1 MEKIYNSENNNKIL
15 TFKFEN
21 LMEEVEKDKNEVQDE
36 ELELKRNLLQ
46 KEIVEGNYNKEQFID
61 YCLALKPYGDD
72 ISQWTYEELK
82 STVNSFISYHK
93 QEEIKEKQE
102 EQIKKENQIQIN
114 QVENQINQINN
125 YFIGKNDINNTNN
138 NMNISKEY
146 QLNCRKIEK
155 SPLNDKKV
163 IITIQNPT
171 VVETSIFKSNY
182 IIYEIITDVTQWRVT
197 RRYSDFDWLRQTLKK
212 IHPGLYCPPLPQ
224 KRMGSRRFEND
235 FVDKRMK
242 YLNKFL
248 NDLVQNEVFKASE
261 VLVSF
266 LSIENR
272 DQFEFKKQSFDSL
285 KGPELMEEYYSL
297 DGKINLLEDDYNEI
311 YYTNIQKYVTV
322 QKQLLD
328 RINYNLKNYT
338 SNINSACNNLE
349 EVQRDFEFLTQLNKI
364 IKMKDEIT
372 KTYEELYIFFKNW
385 KRIMYNQM
393 DLINNKI
400 RYFFKY
406 ISMENYA
413 FNELIEDRL
422 KKKEEFNKE
431 NNKLLVMKEDLWI
444 TQDINKFNITNYDN
458 IDRFQLIKNKDYAF
472 SKMCTIETQRVNNLK
487 YKFNFANYTN
497 REQLDMIININQ
509 EKFINNIKSFTKD
522 FYITLND
529 SLNIW
534 SELGSFVK

>member
-1 MEKIYNSENNNKIL
+1 MED
-15 TFKFEN
+15 
-21 LMEEVEKDKNEVQDE
+21 EKDQNEEQDE
-36 ELELKRNLLQ
+36 EFEMKRNLLQ
-46 KEIVEGNYNKEQFID
+46 KEIIEGNYDKGKFID

-82 STVNSFISYHK
+82 NTVNSFISYHK
-93 QEEIKEKQE
+93 QEELKEKQE
-102 EQIKKENQIQIN
+102 EQINNENLNQIN
-114 QVENQINQINN
+114 QVKNQINQINN
-125 YFIGKNDINNTNN
+125 GFIENNTIDNSNN
-138 NMNISKEY
+138 NINISKEY

-163 IITIQNPT
+163 TITIQNPT

-182 IIYEIITDVTQWRVT
+182 ISYEIITDVTQWKVT

-224 KRMGSRRFEND
+224 KKLGSRRFEND
-235 FVDKRMK
+235 FVAKRMK

-248 NDLVQNEVFKASE
+248 NDIVQNEVFKASE
-261 VLVSF
+261 ILISF
-266 LSIENR
+266 LSITNR
-272 DQFEFKKQSFDSL
+272 DQFEFKKKSFESL
-285 KGPELMEEYYSL
+285 NTPELMEEYYSL
-297 DGKINLLEDDYNEI
+297 EGKINLLDDEYNEI
-311 YYTNIQKYVTV
+311 YYSNIQKYVNV
-322 QKQLLD
+322 QKQLFD
-328 RINYNLKNYT
+328 RINYNLKNYV

-349 EVQRDFEFLTQLNKI
+349 DVQKDFEFLTQLNKI
-364 IKMKDEIT
+364 IKMKEEIT

-393 DLINNKI
+393 DLINNNI

-406 ISMENYA
+406 ISMENEA
-413 FNELIEDRL
+413 FTELIQDRL
-422 KKKEEFNKE
+422 QKKEQYNKE
-431 NNKLLVMKEDLWI
+431 NNKLIILKEDLWI
-444 TQDINKFNITNYDN
+444 KQDINKWEITNYDN
-458 IDRFQLIKNKDYAF
+458 IDRLKLFQNKDYAF

-487 YKFNFANYTN
+487 CKYNFANYSLK
-497 REQLDMIININQ
+497 EQFNLIIDIDK
-509 EKFINNIKSFTKD
+509 ERYINNIKLFTKE

>member
-1 MEKIYNSENNNKIL
+1 
-15 TFKFEN
+15 
-21 LMEEVEKDKNEVQDE
+21 MEEIEKDKNVVQDE

-125 YFIGKNDINNTNN
+125 YFIEKNDINNTNN

-182 IIYEIITDVTQWRVT
+182 IIYEIYTDVTQWRVT

-272 DQFEFKKQSFDSL
+272 EQFEFKKQSFDSL

-328 RINYNLKNYT
+328 RINYNLKNYI

-406 ISMENYA
+406 ISMENNA

-497 REQLDMIININQ
+497 REQLGMIININQ